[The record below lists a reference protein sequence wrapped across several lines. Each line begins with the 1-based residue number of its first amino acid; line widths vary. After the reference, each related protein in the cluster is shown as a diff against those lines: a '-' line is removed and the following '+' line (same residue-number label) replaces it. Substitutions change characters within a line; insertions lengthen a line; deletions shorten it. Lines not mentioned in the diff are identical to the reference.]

1 VSHRGPT
8 APGSGIAT
16 SSAGF
21 AADVRSRAGQRLIV
35 VLIIALIIA
44 LIIWILSF
52 IGMAR

>member
-35 VLIIALIIA
+35 VLIIALII
-44 LIIWILSF
+44 WILSF